1 MVKQKP
7 IEPLVGKQLI
17 HKVKELG
24 NLSKSEKAKI
34 CGYYSV
40 NKNGIERVNMV
51 PFLNA
56 LIEAEGIELDA
67 TGRDKGHEE
76 RSEEGQIPVR
86 SNGSMDSNRIVA
98 VKRANNLIVKPQP
111 LSQRVQQQEVQQ
123 PQIEQPEQPEQVGH
137 LESVAESTREES
149 VYGSG
154 WSLAQSNERI
164 QREISV

>member
-1 MVKQKP
+1 MTKQIK
-7 IEPLVGKQLI
+7 IEPLIGEQLTQ
-17 HKVKELG
+17 KVKELG

-40 NKNGIERVNMV
+40 TRNGLERVNMI

-56 LIEAEGIELDA
+56 LIEAEGIELDG
-67 TGRDKGHEE
+67 TGRDNGHEE
-76 RSEEGQIPVR
+76 RSASVQIPVR
-86 SNGSMDSNRIVA
+86 SNGSTNPNKIVR
-98 VKRANNLIVKPQP
+98 VKRASDPIVKPQP

-123 PQIEQPEQPEQVGH
+123 PQIEQPEQPEQVFH

-154 WSLAQSNERI
+154 WSLAQLMNEFSGR
-164 QREISV
+164 

>member
-1 MVKQKP
+1 MVKQKQ

-40 NKNGIERVNMV
+40 TKNGLERVNMV

-56 LIEAEGIELDA
+56 LIEAEGIELDG
-67 TGRDKGHEE
+67 TGRDNGHEE

-86 SNGSMDSNRIVA
+86 ANGSMDSNRIVR
-98 VKRANNLIVKPQP
+98 VKRAENPIVKPQP

-123 PQIEQPEQPEQVGH
+123 PQIEQPEQPEQVFH

-154 WSLAQSNERI
+154 WSLAQLMNEFSGR
-164 QREISV
+164 